1 MENLDSLNAVHQ
13 GSEVSFEYSKRLTQ
27 AAQHE
32 AQKPVEQ
39 DQNDG
44 APAALQWLESKNK
57 QMNEFLKQLER
68 DGMQRNKFEVPS

>member
-13 GSEVSFEYSKRLTQ
+13 GSEVGFEYPKRLTQ

-39 DQNDG
+39 DHG
-44 APAALQWLESKNK
+44 APAGLQWLEGKNK
-57 QMNEFLKQLER
+57 QMNEFLNQLEQA
-68 DGMQRNKFEVPS
+68 GIQRNKFKVQP